1 MVGHNFGKVAGV
13 NLCGFD
19 SRLLRLGDSDLPQPA
34 IPLFWQLVTFCG
46 QVRKKG

>member
-19 SRLLRLGDSDLPQPA
+19 SRLLRRDEAQSIGLCVFE
-34 IPLFWQLVTFCG
+34 FWRSG
-46 QVRKKG
+46 E